1 MPPPRPPASTP
12 ASLARRCR
20 VWQKHHF
27 YTAPDVFGA
36 YYVTYQSH
44 FMTEQLVLLLAA
56 FAGLPRDV
64 FTWVMFIGTFDTCVK
79 HSGHDVGSVQ
89 RGLPISYGTLMTLLH
104 PWGLLL
110 GSGKPAG

>member
-1 MPPPRPPASTP
+1 MLVVHKTVHEVPK
-12 ASLARRCR
+12 LY
-20 VWQKHHF
+20 KIFHKLHHY